1 MKDKQAVGRQVE
13 DEFVPGGLWA
23 FQGVGAETRVGEKVK
38 KKILACVLQALLP
51 GTVNLSD
58 W

>member
-13 DEFVPGGLWA
+13 DESVPGGLWA

-38 KKILACVLQALLP
+38 KKKSWRVFFKLCSLVQ
-51 GTVNLSD
+51 
-58 W
+58 